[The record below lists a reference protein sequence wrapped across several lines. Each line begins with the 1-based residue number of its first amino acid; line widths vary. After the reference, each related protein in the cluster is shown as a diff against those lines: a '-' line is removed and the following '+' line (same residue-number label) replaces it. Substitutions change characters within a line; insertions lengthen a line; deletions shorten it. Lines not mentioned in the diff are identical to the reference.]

1 MKNYKKWEG
10 GVGPCD
16 THLDFLSGTYLL
28 AALSFLRQ
36 AL

>member
-1 MKNYKKWEG
+1 MLLEREVRG
-10 GVGPCD
+10 
-16 THLDFLSGTYLL
+16 LSSVVSARRNRYIFL